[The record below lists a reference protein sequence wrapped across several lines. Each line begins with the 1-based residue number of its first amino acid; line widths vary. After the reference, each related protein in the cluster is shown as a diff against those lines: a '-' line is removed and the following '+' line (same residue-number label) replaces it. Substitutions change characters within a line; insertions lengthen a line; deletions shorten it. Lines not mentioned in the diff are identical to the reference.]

1 MGVLSKIYTYL
12 KNNYL
17 CIMPKEKRT
26 VDRSIIYDP
35 SQKKDIRMPWFD
47 KDQVAIDNI
56 TTVKRGGALK
66 KVVTSSLDKYRL
78 LGKKN
83 VDKSISVK
91 KFDKSGK
98 LKKETIIS
106 DETGITKKVVNKPG
120 KESKN
125 RNVGIVDKLR
135 LKKV

>member
-1 MGVLSKIYTYL
+1 
-12 KNNYL
+12 
-17 CIMPKEKRT
+17 MPKEKKI
-26 VDRSIIYDP
+26 VDRSLIFDP
-35 SQKKDIRMPWFD
+35 SVGKKIRMPWFD

-56 TTVKRGGALK
+56 TTVKRGGAVK

-106 DETGITKKVVNKPG
+106 DETGVTKKVVNKPG

-125 RNVGIVDKLR
+125 RNVGIIGKLR
-135 LKKV
+135 LKNV

>member
-1 MGVLSKIYTYL
+1 
-12 KNNYL
+12 
-17 CIMPKEKRT
+17 MPKEKRT
-26 VDRSIIYDP
+26 VDKSMIYDP
-35 SQKKDIRMPWFD
+35 SQNKNIRKPWFD
-47 KDQVAIDNI
+47 KDEVEIDNI
-56 TTVKRGGALK
+56 TTVTRGGAVK
-66 KVVTSSLDKYRL
+66 KVVTSSLNKYRL

-106 DETGITKKVVNKPG
+106 DETGVTKKVVNKPG

-125 RNVGIVDKLR
+125 RNVGIVGKLR

>member
-1 MGVLSKIYTYL
+1 
-12 KNNYL
+12 
-17 CIMPKEKRT
+17 MPKEKVT
-26 VDRSIIYDP
+26 VDKSMIYDP
-35 SQKKDIRMPWFD
+35 SQNKMIRKPWFD
-47 KDQVAIDNI
+47 KDEVEIDNI
-56 TTVKRGGALK
+56 TTVKRGGAVK

-106 DETGITKKVVNKPG
+106 DKTGVTKKVVNKPG

-125 RNVGIVDKLR
+125 RNVGIIGKLR
-135 LKKV
+135 LKNV